1 MFRKIYCVAAFSSEG
16 ELLMRRYAA
25 NMKTAK
31 RIAKRYRD
39 SVIRL
44 TNKSEWDWINKNDV
58 ER

>member
-1 MFRKIYCVAAFSSEG
+1 MFRKIYCVAAFSPEG

-31 RIAKRYRD
+31 RIAKQYSD